1 MYCFSA
7 LLEATFDFL
16 TLESR
21 IPEILEP
28 PGFAKFSLNSTCRV
42 FFPLSFCQ
50 ETWFLMRN
58 SKIPSL
64 LESSWNSLELWN
76 SPGNGHFFTKYE
88 VLGINSYWFLSLNMN
103 LDPKLR
109 KSNFLGTPDN
119 FWDQKSRNY
128 SGCKKKM
135 DFLNFWSI
143 FMLSDKNHYKSIPN
157 RPNLVKD

>member
-28 PGFAKFSLNSTCRV
+28 PGFAKFLLNSTCRV

-64 LESSWNSLELWN
+64 LECSWNSLELWN
-76 SPGNGHFFTKYE
+76 SPGNGQFFTKYG

-109 KSNFLGTPDN
+109 KSNFLGTQND
-119 FWDQKSRNY
+119 FWIFDPKNY
-128 SGCKKKM
+128 MGCLKNWI
-135 DFLNFWSI
+135 FSI
-143 FMLSDKNHYKSIPN
+143 LGPN
-157 RPNLVKD
+157 SCSVTKTNMNWYPTPHIW